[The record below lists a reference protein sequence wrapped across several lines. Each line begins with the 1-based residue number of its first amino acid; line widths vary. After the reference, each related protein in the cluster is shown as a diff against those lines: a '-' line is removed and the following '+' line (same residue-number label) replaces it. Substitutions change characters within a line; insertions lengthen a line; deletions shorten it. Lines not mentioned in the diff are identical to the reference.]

1 MKISLLTLYY
11 LFVEIAFLFP
21 RGYGEYSEIY
31 HLIMTLLV
39 WSAVMLITITEIP
52 KIIKHSKRVSS
63 NSKMIAAYAE
73 NEIETFRQTKAEK
86 EKELAV
92 VQEKLQQKKQ
102 IAGNTEVLLTVDNLL
117 QYVKK
122 IEVDR
127 RKITYTEFV
136 F

>member
-1 MKISLLTLYY
+1 MSSMFSEK
-11 LFVEIAFLFP
+11 FLELKQ
-21 RGYGEYSEIY
+21 G
-31 HLIMTLLV
+31 L
-39 WSAVMLITITEIP
+39 
-52 KIIKHSKRVSS
+52 
-63 NSKMIAAYAE
+63 E
-73 NEIETFRQTKAEK
+73 NEITTLKQAKAEK

-92 VQEKLQQKKQ
+92 VQEELQQKKQ
-102 IAGNTEVLLTVDNLL
+102 TAGSAEVLLTADNLQ

>member
-63 NSKMIAAYAE
+63 NSKMIAVYFLMAIIITIVIAIMIIMALTYS
-73 NEIETFRQTKAEK
+73 QTWIRYG
-86 EKELAV
+86 L
-92 VQEKLQQKKQ
+92 L
-102 IAGNTEVLLTVDNLL
+102 IAIVCVSIIFKN
-117 QYVKK
+117 K
-122 IEVDR
+122 ILEAISAL
-127 RKITYTEFV
+127 RK
-136 F
+136 

>member
-63 NSKMIAAYAE
+63 NSKMIAAYFLMA
-73 NEIETFRQTKAEK
+73 IIITIVLQKGM
-86 EKELAV
+86 
-92 VQEKLQQKKQ
+92 QSGLQQM
-102 IAGNTEVLLTVDNLL
+102 IATP
-117 QYVKK
+117 
-122 IEVDR
+122 I
-127 RKITYTEFV
+127 FCV